1 MIEVQV
7 GELAAAV
14 TGAVVRPVATDFSAV
29 TPAMRRFDQAAGAAV
44 ADQCARLGELPLG
57 SAVITGAGDLT
68 TDFVVHVAVRSA
80 TENAS
85 AAVVR
90 RGLLN
95 ALRRLSDWDIESVAL
110 TPLGTGAGNLDAEE
124 SAAAMVPVILDH
136 LREAGRPM
144 RVVIRV
150 EDGYQE
156 AAFLA
161 AVNRS
166 RGGGSEGPRREG
178 PRTGGGRTGDWT
190 GDRVGTG
197 S

>member
-7 GELAAAV
+7 GELATAV
-14 TGAVVRPVATDFSAV
+14 ADAVVRPVASDFSAV
-29 TPAMRRFDQAAGAAV
+29 TPAMRRFEQAAGEAL

-68 TDFVVHVAVRSA
+68 ADFVVHVAVRSA
-80 TENAS
+80 AENPT

-95 ALRRLSDWDIESVAL
+95 ALRRLSDWEIESVAL

-124 SAAAMVPVILDH
+124 SAAAMVPVIAEH
-136 LREAGRPM
+136 LRQAGRPV

-150 EDGYQE
+150 EDSYQE
-156 AAFLA
+156 AAFLG
-161 AVNRS
+161 AVARS
-166 RGGGSEGPRREG
+166 TGRGSEETRTEDRPEG
-178 PRTGGGRTGDWT
+178 
-190 GDRVGTG
+190 RVGTG

>member
-7 GELAAAV
+7 GELATAV
-14 TGAVVRPVATDFSAV
+14 AGAIVRPVASDFSPV
-29 TPAMRRFDQAAGAAV
+29 TPAMRRFDEAAGPAV

-57 SAVITGAGDLT
+57 SAVITAAGDLA

-80 TENAS
+80 TENPS

-95 ALRRLSDWDIESVAL
+95 ALRRLSDWEIETVAL

-124 SAAAMVPVILDH
+124 AAAVMVPVIVEH

-144 RVVIRV
+144 RLIIRV
-150 EDGYQE
+150 DNPYQE
-156 AAFLA
+156 TAFRAALA
-161 AVNRS
+161 RSKGAGAEAV
-166 RGGGSEGPRREG
+166 
-178 PRTGGGRTGDWT
+178 RTE
-190 GDRVGTG
+190 DRLEDRFGTG